1 MRKLFILACVVL
13 CTASVASAQGKVSE
27 FFKSYDWTPK
37 YRGEVN
43 IGFVAAGSKTSIN
56 SISSYKD
63 SDGSNVS
70 EQMALPSKYHS
81 SFSRPLI
88 ETIHGAQFDKYL
100 FVGAGVGFQY
110 YYGKL
115 RDFEDYATQADIING
130 RDQASTHW
138 NASMLPLFVNIKFMF
153 PIKEEIVPFINLNLG
168 GTIALGSSLN
178 YRINESDFD
187 GINDLIGAWGEDV
200 KYSNNQRIGGGF
212 YCDFGIGLRWKC
224 VQLGIGLQHQDL
236 KVVSK
241 TDISVGKEYTKTV
254 DKDKFSNNAFYVK
267 LGFAF

>member
-1 MRKLFILACVVL
+1 
-13 CTASVASAQGKVSE
+13 
-27 FFKSYDWTPK
+27 
-37 YRGEVN
+37 
-43 IGFVAAGSKTSIN
+43 
-56 SISSYKD
+56 
-63 SDGSNVS
+63 
-70 EQMALPSKYHS
+70 
-81 SFSRPLI
+81 
-88 ETIHGAQFDKYL
+88 
-100 FVGAGVGFQY
+100 
-110 YYGKL
+110 
-115 RDFEDYATQADIING
+115 
-130 RDQASTHW
+130 
-138 NASMLPLFVNIKFMF
+138 MLPLFVNIKFMF

-187 GINDLIGAWGEDV
+187 GINDLIGAWGEGV

-241 TDISVGKEYTKTV
+241 TNISVGKEYTKTV

-267 LGFAF
+267 LGFAFYQPIYNIALTIMGVRYKSDTHIFFSGIRTTPHR